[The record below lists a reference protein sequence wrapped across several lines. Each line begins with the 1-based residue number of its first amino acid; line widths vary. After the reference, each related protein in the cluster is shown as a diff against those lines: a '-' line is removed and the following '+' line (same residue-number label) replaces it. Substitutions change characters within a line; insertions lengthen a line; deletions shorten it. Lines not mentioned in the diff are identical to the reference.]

1 MPTEIIHEGGCMR
14 LRIGVALAAALA
26 MFTGA
31 AYAAVPGMET
41 IPYPIHEIRMS
52 DCDLAAVSGN
62 IIAISM
68 DEWEQ
73 SQDLNHDGVIGGRVL
88 GYYDIEKKKLTNTRI
103 NIGGSV
109 GIDGDTIVVQIPED
123 GQWWGG
129 SLGYY
134 SIKNNKLF
142 KTKVKIK
149 KSLDEKVKLKK
160 HTLKNTGVSN
170 GRLGERRSIS
180 GGKIVFLGYDHDLNG
195 DGYVDP
201 EICFY
206 DIATDKVIQTGIEG
220 SNPTISG
227 DLIAFAAT
235 SDPTVEQYWL
245 KPKVEF
251 YNTATG
257 EITDTGL
264 SGNNPVIDHGVIVFS
279 HLDTTTWANSL
290 WTYDIVKKEAK
301 EVIAAPFASR
311 DYSISNGKI
320 VMLANERDGWGDL
333 DGDGNE
339 TDYYML
345 VIYDIATG
353 RTINTRVQGCCGPE
367 ISGDV
372 VIFDTYEN
380 DIQTDLNGDGDMDDC
395 IQRYIVLSDKAW

>member
-1 MPTEIIHEGGCMR
+1 MR
-14 LRIGVALAAALA
+14 LRIGLALAAALA

-73 SQDLNHDGVIGGRVL
+73 NQDLNHDGVIGGRVL

-103 NIGGSV
+103 SISGQV
-109 GIDGDTIVVQIPED
+109 GIDGDIIVVQIPEE

-129 SLGYY
+129 TLGYY

-149 KSLDEKVKLKK
+149 KDLDEKVKVKK
-160 HTLKNTGVSN
+160 RAIVNAGVSV

-180 GGKIVFLGYDHDLNG
+180 GGRILYTGFDRDLNG

-206 DIATDKVIQTGIEG
+206 DIATDTVVHTGNI
-220 SNPTISG
+220 SMWNPTISG
-227 DLIAFAAT
+227 NLIAFAAP
-235 SDPTVEQYWL
+235 SNSADPNWYNATIH
-245 KPKVEF
+245 F
-251 YNTATG
+251 YDIATG
-257 EITDTGL
+257 EVTDTGIV
-264 SGNNPVIDHGVIVFS
+264 GTNPVIDHGMAVFS
-279 HLDTTTWANSL
+279 RLDTTIWGYSL
-290 WTYDIVKKEAK
+290 WTYDIAKKEAK
-301 EVIAAPFASR
+301 EVIAAPFASSR

-333 DGDGNE
+333 NDDGDE

-345 VIYDIATG
+345 VIYDIASG
-353 RTINTRVQGCCGPE
+353 RTINTKVQGCCGPE

-372 VIFDTYEN
+372 VVFDTYED
-380 DIQTDLNGDGDMDDC
+380 DIKTDLNGDGDMGDC
-395 IQRYIVLSDKAW
+395 IQRYIVLSDKSW